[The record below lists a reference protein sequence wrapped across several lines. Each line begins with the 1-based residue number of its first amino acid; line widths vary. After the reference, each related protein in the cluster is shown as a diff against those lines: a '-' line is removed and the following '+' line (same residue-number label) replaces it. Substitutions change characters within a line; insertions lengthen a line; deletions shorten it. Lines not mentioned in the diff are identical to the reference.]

1 MSNYRWVRTK
11 MPELIFRFGSEW
23 QIGLIDEAD
32 SSLLWLIGSSATWTV
47 EEWEIGPEVGG
58 QA

>member
-1 MSNYRWVRTK
+1 